1 MIRAGII
8 ALGWAGKTH
17 LKYLK
22 GCDDVEIVGLCDPDA
37 AVLDEAVKE
46 FGGRG
51 FSDWKTMIDGV
62 SPDAVWL
69 CTPSTI
75 RLEPLVCCAD
85 RGIPVFCEKPAELR
99 GAVAEK
105 IAVELEQRDA
115 RVQVGY
121 VFRSMPIAREARKAI
136 ADDRIH
142 AIQSLYSCPAC
153 LTREIAPWFFEHEKS
168 GGPLIDQATHNIDL
182 LRFLFGE
189 IVEVTGLAGNPVKK
203 KEPGYTV
210 DEVFSL
216 SLRFDCGTLCSHVH
230 SWVGDVWRNDIVF
243 IGEKRVYHLD
253 LWEGRLAV
261 KEGKETRDFSQDQ
274 DHLYDH
280 ENRVFIDQVK
290 SGDWSGNPSTYGD
303 ALKSLKTTLHC
314 DEVAKRAFQENS

>member
-1 MIRAGII
+1 MIKAGVI

-17 LKYLK
+17 LNYLK
-22 GCDDVEIVGLCDPDA
+22 GCDDVAIAGLCDPDA
-37 AVLDEAVKE
+37 AVLGAAAAE

-51 FSDWKTMIDGV
+51 FSDWKTMIDV
-62 SPDAVWL
+62 IEPDAVWL

-75 RLEPLVCCAD
+75 RLEPLVYCAD
-85 RGIPVFCEKPAELR
+85 RKIPVFCEKPAELR
-99 GAVAEK
+99 GDVAEK
-105 IAVELEQRDA
+105 IAVELEKRDA
-115 RVQVGY
+115 PVQVGY

-142 AIQSLYSCPAC
+142 AIQSLYSCPVC

-189 IVEVTGLAGNPVKK
+189 IVEANGLAGNPVKE

-216 SLRFDCGTLCSHVH
+216 SFRFECGTLCSHVH
-230 SWVGDVWRNDIVF
+230 SWVGDVWRNSMVF
-243 IGEKRVYHLD
+243 IGEKRIYNLD
-253 LWEGRLAV
+253 LWEGRLVV
-261 KEGKETRDFSQDQ
+261 KEKKGTWDFSQDQ
-274 DHLYDH
+274 DHLYDY
-280 ENRVFIDQVK
+280 ENRVFIDQVI
-290 SGDWSGNPSTYGD
+290 SNDWSGNPSTYAD
-303 ALKSLKTTLHC
+303 ALKSLKTTLQI
-314 DEVAKRAFQENS
+314 DRVAKRAFRENS